1 MKEEQWYIYLQQK
14 KSLKHFQ
21 LLMCKNI
28 SPIIEIIIIHI
39 LLQTK
44 RNELLKQIFQK
55 LCIESKFSFASDYI
69 GLHFFKPVS
78 HVLKEHLNTKKL
90 F

>member
-1 MKEEQWYIYLQQK
+1 MREEQQWYIYLLQK
-14 KSLKHFQ
+14 KSWKHFQ

-28 SPIIEIIIIHI
+28 SPIIEKIIIHI

-55 LCIESKFSFASDYI
+55 LCFESKFSFCVRLYWPT
-69 GLHFFKPVS
+69 FFQTS
-78 HVLKEHLNTKKL
+78 MTCS
-90 F
+90 